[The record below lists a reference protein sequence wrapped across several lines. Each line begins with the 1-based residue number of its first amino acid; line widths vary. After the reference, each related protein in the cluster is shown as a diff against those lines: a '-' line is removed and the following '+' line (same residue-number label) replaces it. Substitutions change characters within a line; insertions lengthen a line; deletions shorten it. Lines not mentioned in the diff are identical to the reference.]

1 MKTKLGLLLLLV
13 CAPAHG
19 DNAPPM
25 WTGRARGMDLVTY
38 GHKHVT
44 IILSDGRTS
53 VIGVPI
59 LVEKPDPCGNTPE
72 SGRPETKPVPAA
84 AAGAAPVRPKA
95 ETAQTGRNPR

>member
-13 CAPAHG
+13 CACARG
-19 DNAPPM
+19 DNSPPM

-59 LVEKPDPCGNTPE
+59 LVEKPDTCPKTSAPMN
-72 SGRPETKPVPAA
+72 PETKPAPAA
-84 AAGAAPVRPKA
+84 AAGAPPVRSKA
-95 ETAQTGRNPR
+95 GTAQSGHNPR